1 MSPSST
7 VGPMLIDTIRAD
19 MTAAM
24 KARDQ
29 VKLRTLRAVI
39 AAVQEAEV
47 SGSEATELDDQGV
60 ETVIK
65 AQSKRRQEAA
75 DAFAEAERPD
85 RVEAELAEKAVLDS
99 YLPEAL
105 SDDDVISIVDA
116 TLADNGFT
124 AKDQMGAA
132 MKAVNQVI
140 NGRADGKMVATL
152 VKERLT

>member
-1 MSPSST
+1 
-7 VGPMLIDTIRAD
+7 MLIDTIRAD

-29 VKLRTLRAVI
+29 VKLRTLRAII

-60 ETVIK
+60 EKVIK

-140 NGRADGKMVATL
+140 NGRADGKMLATL

>member
-1 MSPSST
+1 MLIT
-7 VGPMLIDTIRAD
+7 VSVMLIDTIRAD

-24 KARDQ
+24 KARDE

-47 SGSEATELDDQGV
+47 SGSEATSLDDKGV
-60 ETVIK
+60 EKVIK

-75 DAFAEAERPD
+75 DAFQEADRPE

-105 SDDDVISIVDA
+105 SDDEVVAIVES
-116 TLADNGFT
+116 TLSENGFT
-124 AKDQMGAA
+124 AKDQMGSA

-140 NGRADGKMVATL
+140 AGRADGKVVAGL
-152 VKERLT
+152 VKERLS

>member
-1 MSPSST
+1 
-7 VGPMLIDTIRAD
+7 

-47 SGSEATELDDQGV
+47 SGSEASTLDDPGV
-60 ETVIK
+60 EKVIK

-75 DAFAEAERPD
+75 DAFLEADRPD
-85 RVEAELAEKAVLDS
+85 RVEAELAEKAVLDA

-105 SDDDVISIVDA
+105 SDDEVVAIVEA
-116 TLADNGFT
+116 TLSENGFT

-140 NGRADGKMVATL
+140 AGRADGKVVAGL
-152 VKERLT
+152 VKERLS

>member
-1 MSPSST
+1 
-7 VGPMLIDTIRAD
+7 MLIDTIRAD